1 VTTADPKEIFG
12 DLLNVKDDVDYSV
25 FTPEMIE
32 QEVLRTAGRLEE
44 SPKFIKKAHKY
55 WAEQRRE
62 YTRAHAM
69 AKREARQ
76 AGIPAS
82 ERKAEADLATM
93 DLLEHMD
100 DAKILY
106 DYVIDLEKSLSKK
119 LSSLQ
124 STLRSQGQV
133 FGSTR

>member
-1 VTTADPKEIFG
+1 MTTADPKEIFG

-32 QEVLRTAGRLEE
+32 QEVLRTAARLEE
-44 SPKFIKKAHKY
+44 SPKFIKKAHNY
-55 WAEQRRE
+55 WANRRQE
-62 YTRAHAM
+62 YLQAHAQ
-69 AKREARQ
+69 ARRQ
-76 AGIPAS
+76 ARIDGVPS
-82 ERKAEADLATM
+82 TDRKAEADLATM
-93 DLLEHMD
+93 DLLVQMD
-100 DAKILY
+100 DAKVLY